1 MEALLINA
9 LAFAPTTE
17 GPIRLRERYARAKAK
32 GAKRRRPQDA
42 AKGAAG
48 ADGGDGQG
56 AGGVEEDGGAGAGGA
71 GGAGAA
77 GQGQT
82 LGSGGSGGSGGAQ
95 GPVRREEGDSA
106 LAPRT
111 HTHSADSGGGEAA
124 GAEGSGGYSNSYP
137 AAKRLRLS
145 EPQPR
150 LALPRDFSRV
160 LPQPPP
166 PPSAPP

>member
-82 LGSGGSGGSGGAQ
+82 LGSGGSGGAQ